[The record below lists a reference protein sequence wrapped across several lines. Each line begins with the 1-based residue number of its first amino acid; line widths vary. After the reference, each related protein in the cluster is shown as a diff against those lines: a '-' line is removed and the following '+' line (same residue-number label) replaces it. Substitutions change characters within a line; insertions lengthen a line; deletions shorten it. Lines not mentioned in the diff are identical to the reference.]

1 MGLYTCSTC
10 GKEFRR
16 KSSRDIH
23 FRLRHREP
31 RQIPTSPRQSHQ
43 CPFCNTASG
52 NESSFS
58 TRNDLALHVDSV
70 HLNSLNFSLHKSA
83 LNGKIKFFRKLIFSE
98 QTLQAFAV
106 DKKNRTDIA
115 DVIIH
120 ELSKSQIIKVSLIL
134 SAAYQIP
141 ALINDGDTTSSQEL
155 LIADRDTFA
164 LRTESVNFSAHESK
178 RVLMNKI
185 KRLLTALVTREED
198 LLMRGSGWRFDS
210 LSFCDVQITNL
221 APIYLN

>member
-31 RQIPTSPRQSHQ
+31 RQIPALPRQSHQ
-43 CPFCNTASG
+43 CPFCNTVSG
-52 NESSFS
+52 DESSFS
-58 TRNDLALHVDSV
+58 TRNDLVLHIDSV

-83 LNGKIKFFRKLIFSE
+83 LNGKIKIFRKLIFSE

-106 DKKNRTDIA
+106 DKKNQSDIA